1 MEDSFNCFYDISAF
15 APDER
20 WWFSY
25 FRKYGMDWIRNGQ
38 SKIANFRDYFDHN
51 YTNFCQV
58 MGLEPAVEHADP
70 KLNYIETRKIVK
82 ALNLVAERSDVCW
95 SL

>member
-1 MEDSFNCFYDISAF
+1 MVVFLLQKIWDGLDQKWTI
-15 APDER
+15 
-20 WWFSY
+20 
-25 FRKYGMDWIRNGQ
+25 
-38 SKIANFRDYFDHN
+38 KIANFRDYFDHN

-58 MGLEPAVEHADP
+58 IGLEPALKNADP

-82 ALNLVAERSDVCW
+82 AFNLVVERSDVCW